1 MEGTPPPVLEE
12 LAMVIEELV
21 EVLVAKIAAAAKA
34 RKQAGEEVLFNSL
47 ILLILDTWK
56 RVFAF

>member
-1 MEGTPPPVLEE
+1 MLEE
-12 LAMVIEELV
+12 LAMVTEELV
-21 EVLVAKIAAAAKA
+21 EVLVAKVAAAARA

-47 ILLILDTWK
+47 RLLILDTWN